1 MQGVR
6 ACGGAAWLPWF
17 ATVAPVL
24 IMLLGL
30 LGLLI
35 VCLYLGMA
43 VTNFVWLYP
52 ILTAMPI
59 TPAVWQRQLWLP
71 SWR

>member
-1 MQGVR
+1 M
-6 ACGGAAWLPWF
+6 
-17 ATVAPVL
+17 APVL